1 MLTYV
6 RDVVHLPIV
15 VPCTYAEQRSVLP
28 EKRRGGVE
36 VLEEVGS
43 DLEVVLVVRGGEED
57 YFENDDL
64 IVVVLDE
71 HLVQE
76 PSEVAREL
84 VVPTVAWTS
93 LLGSQEKRIS
103 TWLW

>member
-1 MLTYV
+1 M
-6 RDVVHLPIV
+6 VHLPVV
-15 VPCTYAEQRSVLP
+15 VPGAHAEQRSVLP
-28 EKRRGGVE
+28 EKRRGGIE

-43 DLEVVLVVRGGEED
+43 DLEVILAVRGGEED

-84 VVPTVAWTS
+84 VVPTVAWKS
-93 LLGSQEKRIS
+93 LL
-103 TWLW
+103 

>member
-1 MLTYV
+1 M
-6 RDVVHLPIV
+6 VHLPVV
-15 VPCTYAEQRSVLP
+15 VPGAHAEQRSVLP

-43 DLEVVLVVRGGEED
+43 DLEVILAVRGGEED

-93 LLGSQEKRIS
+93 LL
-103 TWLW
+103 

>member
-1 MLTYV
+1 M
-6 RDVVHLPIV
+6 VHLSVV
-15 VPCTYAEQRSVLP
+15 VPRAHAEQRSVLP

-43 DLEVVLVVRGGEED
+43 DLEVVLAVRGGEED

-64 IVVVLDE
+64 LVAVLDE

-84 VVPTVAWTS
+84 VVPTIAWTS
-93 LLGSQEKRIS
+93 LLWSQ
-103 TWLW
+103 

>member
-1 MLTYV
+1 MPTYV
-6 RDVVHLPIV
+6 RDVVHLSVV
-15 VPCTYAEQRSVLP
+15 VPRAHAEQRSVLP

-43 DLEVVLVVRGGEED
+43 DLEVVLAVRGGEED

-64 IVVVLDE
+64 LVAVLDE

-84 VVPTVAWTS
+84 MVPTIAWTS
-93 LLGSQEKRIS
+93 LLWSQ
-103 TWLW
+103 

>member
-1 MLTYV
+1 MPTYV
-6 RDVVHLPIV
+6 RDVVHLSVV
-15 VPCTYAEQRSVLP
+15 VPRAHAEQRSVLP

-43 DLEVVLVVRGGEED
+43 DLEVVLAVRGGEED

-64 IVVVLDE
+64 LVAVLDE

-84 VVPTVAWTS
+84 VVPTIAWTS
-93 LLGSQEKRIS
+93 LLWSQ
-103 TWLW
+103 